1 MARRACAAACFHVIK
16 YKAGIKPGDYIVEL
30 NGKTVKNVNQ
40 LVRDVGY
47 LEAGTTATFKILR
60 GGTKTYELKVKIEAR
75 AKDVD
80 SQNNKLWP
88 GFIATP
94 LTDEMRTQLKIENS
108 KVKGVVVA
116 SVESKSP
123 AASLRLQEG
132 DIITAVNGK
141 SVKNI
146 AEFYQE
152 LANATKSINFDI
164 YSNGGTVTTGP
175 YKF

>member
-1 MARRACAAACFHVIK
+1 
-16 YKAGIKPGDYIVEL
+16 
-30 NGKTVKNVNQ
+30 
-40 LVRDVGY
+40 
-47 LEAGTTATFKILR
+47 
-60 GGTKTYELKVKIEAR
+60 
-75 AKDVD
+75 
-80 SQNNKLWP
+80 
-88 GFIATP
+88 
-94 LTDEMRTQLKIENS
+94 MREQLKIDNK
-108 KVKGVVVA
+108 KVTGVVVA

-141 SVKNI
+141 AVKNI

-164 YSNGGTVTTGP
+164 YSNGGTVTTGT